1 MTRAGVAAEARV
13 RAATGVRAVVFLAA
27 GAALDFFAVF
37 LAGLAAAF
45 LALVGMI
52 RWSLFGIS

>member
-1 MTRAGVAAEARV
+1 V

-52 RWSLFGIS
+52 RRSLFGIS